1 MTEVTAIVIAIAVL
15 AVFGAIALSHMLR
28 RYDVL
33 LGPDNISDMS
43 AKLSGL
49 KHSANGDQLLKAV
62 PGELPAELRT
72 ITAQGMALVYT
83 VSTDT
88 NRYSHH
94 LSVSCEGQPIAHSAA
109 MTLAAWMAYCLDV
122 PAGRITVPPFSG
134 NGCVRHIQFEFDKD
148 EQDAFASTQVKVLQ
162 KDQIGKDL
170 WKRIMEQR
178 AQIETNSLAASTSAA
193 SSTTTAPAQPDT
205 EAG

>member
-15 AVFGAIALSHMLR
+15 AVVGAIALSHMLR
-28 RYDVL
+28 HYDVL

-43 AKLSGL
+43 AKLAGL
-49 KHSANGDQLLKAV
+49 KRSANGDQVLTAV
-62 PGELPAELRT
+62 PGELPADLRT
-72 ITAQGMALVYT
+72 VTSKGMALIYT
-83 VSTDT
+83 VSTDA

-94 LSVSCEGQPIAHSAA
+94 LSVSCAGQPIAHSAA

-134 NGCVRHIQFEFDKD
+134 NGCVRHVQFEFDKN

-170 WKRIMEQR
+170 WKRVMEQR
-178 AQIETNSLAASTSAA
+178 AQIETNSLAASSLVSPAVE
-193 SSTTTAPAQPDT
+193 AQPRT
-205 EAG
+205 KPEVG